1 MNTTP
6 NQFDLSLAHQAMFEV
21 TDAAGVQITCRQG
34 SLWLTL
40 DGDARD
46 IVIDTGESFTAT
58 EHRRALI
65 YALAPSDLSVA
76 MGPTT
81 VATNAPARSVGRA
94 RWVEGTRVTFGLQSA

>member
-1 MNTTP
+1 MNTTH

-21 TDAAGVQITCRQG
+21 TDAAGVQITCHEG

-46 IVIDTGESFTAT
+46 IVIDAGESFIAT

-65 YALAPSDLSVA
+65 YALAPADLSVA
-76 MGPTT
+76 MAPT
-81 VATNAPARSVGRA
+81 VVPAAAPARPAGRA
-94 RWVEGTRVTFGLQSA
+94 RVAEGAQVTFGLQPA

>member
-6 NQFDLSLAHQAMFEV
+6 KQFDLSLAHQAMFEV
-21 TDAAGVQITCRQG
+21 SDAAGVQITCRQG

-46 IVIDTGESFTAT
+46 IVIDAGESFIAM

-65 YALAPSDLSVA
+65 YALTPSDLSVA

-81 VATNAPARSVGRA
+81 VATTVAARSAGRA
-94 RWVEGTRVTFGLQSA
+94 RLAEGTQVTFGLQPA

>member
-1 MNTTP
+1 MNTIP

-21 TDAAGVQITCRQG
+21 TDAAGVQISCRQG

-40 DGDARD
+40 DGDTRD
-46 IVIDTGESFTAT
+46 IVIDAGESFVAT

-76 MGPTT
+76 MAPTGT
-81 VATNAPARSVGRA
+81 PNTAAARLAGRA
-94 RWVEGTRVTFGLQSA
+94 RASEGARIMFGLQPA